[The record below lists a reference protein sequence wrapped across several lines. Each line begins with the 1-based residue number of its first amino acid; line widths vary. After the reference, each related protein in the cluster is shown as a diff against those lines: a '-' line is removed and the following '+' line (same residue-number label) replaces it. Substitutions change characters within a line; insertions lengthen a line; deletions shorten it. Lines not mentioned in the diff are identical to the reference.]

1 MKTIFAPAAALM
13 SRLKF
18 TQRFSLITVL
28 FLLPL
33 GIALFMLMSRI
44 NTDVNFTQKELKGT
58 SYLRAADALMRHT
71 INDWILGLDAVRGLD
86 VNDAALVQN
95 TIAIDADF
103 GVLQSLDGQYGAAL
117 HTTQPLALLAAQ
129 WNKIKA
135 MPHTVQRQILY
146 RPLVQDIAT
155 LIATVGDQSNLV
167 LDSQLDT
174 HYTMQA
180 ILVSLPQ
187 AQSEIADIG
196 IIGNG
201 VVGARKMFDD
211 QQATLN
217 ALATQLLSVYDGLA
231 RDAKVAYANNP
242 TGNLQPNV
250 DVLAGAASTSASA
263 LVDKL
268 LTGIVQAPLINM
280 SLDTW
285 MAPVH
290 SALDTNYNLW
300 DAQVTQLDALLNA
313 RNSADEGTRT
323 LALGLTAAVLLL
335 VIYMWVGF
343 HMAVMK
349 TVKGLEE
356 ASLLMAT
363 GVSASP
369 ELLQSYSR
377 DELGMG
383 VAATISKM
391 ASATTQMNSTIQA
404 RTSEL
409 TEVSILLAYMHE
421 GIIITEADGMIKVL
435 NPAAVRILGTG
446 FDNAVGHSLYTFILD
461 PRFRETMHSALEAPR
476 QRHIVDVALMNRI
489 VSVSITFA
497 PINEGTYE
505 GMLVLQDTTELRTL
519 QHLQKAHSGAERV

>member
-1 MKTIFAPAAALM
+1 MKKIFAPAAALM

-33 GIALFMLMSRI
+33 GIALFILMSRI
-44 NTDVNFTQKELKGT
+44 STDLNFTQKELKGT
-58 SYLRAADALMRHT
+58 SYLRAADNLMRHT
-71 INDWILGLDAVRGLD
+71 INDWFLSLDAARGLD
-86 VNDAALVQN
+86 VNKAALAES
-95 TIAIDADF
+95 TTAIDADF
-103 GVLQSLDGQYGAAL
+103 VALQAVDGQYGAAL
-117 HTTQPLALLAAQ
+117 RTTQPLNLLAAQ

-135 MPHTVQRQILY
+135 LPLTVDRQILY
-146 RPLVQDIAT
+146 RPFVQDLAT
-155 LIATVGDQSNLV
+155 LIATVGDQSNLI

-180 ILVSLPQ
+180 ILVSLPE
-187 AQSEIADIG
+187 AQSEIADMAV
-196 IIGNG
+196 IGNG
-201 VVGARKMFDD
+201 VVGGHKMYED
-211 QQATLN
+211 QKATLN
-217 ALATQLLSVYDGLA
+217 ALATQLISVYDGMA

-250 DVLAGAASTSASA
+250 DVLAGAAASAASA

-280 SLDTW
+280 TLDNW
-285 MAPVH
+285 MAPVQT
-290 SALDTNYNLW
+290 ALQANYNQW
-300 DAQVTQLDALLNA
+300 DAEVGQLEALLNI
-313 RNSADEGTRT
+313 RNNSDEGTRT

-356 ASLLMAT
+356 ASVLMAT
-363 GVSASP
+363 GETASP

-377 DELGMG
+377 DELSMG

-391 ASATTQMNSTIQA
+391 ANATTQMNSTIQA

-421 GIIITEADGMIKVL
+421 GIIITQADGMIKVL

-461 PRFRETMHSALEAPR
+461 PRFRETMQSALEAPR
-476 QRHIVDVALMNRI
+476 QRHIVDVALLNRI

-519 QHLQKAHSGAERV
+519 QHLQKAGRVSTTR

>member
-1 MKTIFAPAAALM
+1 
-13 SRLKF
+13 
-18 TQRFSLITVL
+18 
-28 FLLPL
+28 
-33 GIALFMLMSRI
+33 
-44 NTDVNFTQKELKGT
+44 
-58 SYLRAADALMRHT
+58 
-71 INDWILGLDAVRGLD
+71 
-86 VNDAALVQN
+86 
-95 TIAIDADF
+95 
-103 GVLQSLDGQYGAAL
+103 
-117 HTTQPLALLAAQ
+117 
-129 WNKIKA
+129 
-135 MPHTVQRQILY
+135 
-146 RPLVQDIAT
+146 
-155 LIATVGDQSNLV
+155 
-167 LDSQLDT
+167 
-174 HYTMQA
+174 
-180 ILVSLPQ
+180 
-187 AQSEIADIG
+187 
-196 IIGNG
+196 
-201 VVGARKMFDD
+201 MFDD

-268 LTGIVQAPLINM
+268 LTGIVQAPHINM

-290 SALDTNYNLW
+290 SALDANYNLW

-343 HMAVMK
+343 HMAVMR

-461 PRFRETMHSALEAPR
+461 PRFRETMRSALEAPR
-476 QRHIVDVALMNRI
+476 QRHILDVALMNRI